1 MEWNAMN
8 RSTLLLIALSL
19 FSVPALA
26 QNESEELA
34 KKLQNP
40 LANLIS
46 VPMQLNYDKDIG
58 LNEDGGL
65 WQLNIQPVY
74 PFTLSE
80 DWHLISRTILPLIR
94 QENIPA
100 QGMDESGIGDITQSL
115 FFSPA
120 DVTKR
125 GWIWGA
131 GTVLLLPTASDDALG
146 TEKFGLG
153 PTAVALKQA
162 GHWTVGGL
170 FNHVWSVA
178 GEDARADV
186 DSSYFEPWVTYT
198 TKSDISIST
207 SVETVY
213 DWEADEASIPVNFI
227 VDKLVKIKGQYV
239 SFGASLKYWADSPPD
254 GPEGLGFRL
263 QMTLLFP
270 K

>member
-1 MEWNAMN
+1 MTMKGP
-8 RSTLLLIALSL
+8 TLVLIVLSL

-26 QNESEELA
+26 ENESGELA

-40 LANLIS
+40 LAALIS
-46 VPMQLNYDKDIG
+46 VPIQLNYDQDIG

-65 WQLNIQPVY
+65 WQLNVQPVF
-74 PFTLSE
+74 PFSLNE
-80 DWHLISRTILPLIR
+80 DWHLISRTIFPFIS
-94 QENIPA
+94 QEDIPT
-100 QGMDESGIGDITQSL
+100 QGLGESGIGDITQSF

-120 DVTKR
+120 GVTKR

-131 GTVLLLPTASDDALG
+131 GAVLLLPTASDDVLG

-153 PTAVALKQA
+153 PTAVALKQE
-162 GHWTVGGL
+162 GPWTVGGL
-170 FNHVWSVA
+170 ANHVWSVA

-186 DSSYFEPWVTYT
+186 NASYFEPWVTYT
-198 TKSDISIST
+198 TKSNTSISM

-227 VDKLVKIKGQYV
+227 VDQLVQIKGQYV
-239 SFGASLKYWADSPPD
+239 SFGAALKYWADSPTD
-254 GPEGLGFRL
+254 GPEGFGYRL